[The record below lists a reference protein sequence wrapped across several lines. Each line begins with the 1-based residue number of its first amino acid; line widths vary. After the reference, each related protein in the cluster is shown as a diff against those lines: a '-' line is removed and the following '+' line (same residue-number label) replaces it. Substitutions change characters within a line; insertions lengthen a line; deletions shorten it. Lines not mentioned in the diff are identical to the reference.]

1 MNVDVSLILC
11 TVHVASAANP
21 THVLLMADANSVWKS
36 KGGTEGLHGPS
47 PFFLRPHCRKYM
59 VCIHAFILQVGDS
72 ISVGA
77 VR

>member
-47 PFFLRPHCRKYM
+47 TVSLLSASPLQEIHGVYT
-59 VCIHAFILQVGDS
+59 CIYIAGWGLH
-72 ISVGA
+72 
-77 VR
+77 